1 MRVIFMI
8 YFPSVNRS
16 VFSALLAVRELTRA
30 PRAGRLN
37 TRAQPIVGDTG
48 RIPPH
53 LQKPRNHIV
62 VLILNAAEVRR
73 ALPMAEAVAA
83 MKEAFAA
90 LTAGRVVMP
99 QRAHLPV
106 ARHAGVSLVM
116 PSYVDDAEQHS
127 AALAVKV
134 VSVFDN
140 NAARGLPRIQAAVL
154 VLDPAAGGP
163 QALLEGATL
172 TAIRTAAA
180 CGAATDLL
188 ARRNARI
195 LAIFGAG
202 VQARAHLEAMCAVRP
217 IEEVRILSR
226 TPGKIAALIQEAVS
240 RPGNRVRLIAAG
252 SPREALNDADI
263 VCATTTS
270 KVPIFDDSD
279 VPEGVHINAVGSYTR
294 DAREIPPE
302 TVRRALVVVDNRD
315 AAWQEAGDLIQPLE
329 AGLID
334 RGHIHADLG
343 ELVLGKKPGRSD
355 ERQITF
361 FKSVGLAV
369 QDAVAARHAL
379 ENARRMALGREV
391 GW

>member
-1 MRVIFMI
+1 
-8 YFPSVNRS
+8 
-16 VFSALLAVRELTRA
+16 
-30 PRAGRLN
+30 
-37 TRAQPIVGDTG
+37 
-48 RIPPH
+48 
-53 LQKPRNHIV
+53 

-73 ALPMAEAVAA
+73 ALPMFEAIAA

-90 LTAGRVVMP
+90 LVSGRAVMP
-99 QRAHLPV
+99 QRTHLPV
-106 ARHAGVSLVM
+106 ARHAGVSLIM
-116 PSYVDDAEQHS
+116 PAYVEGVHS
-127 AALAVKV
+127 QPAALTVKV

-140 NAARGLPRIQAAVL
+140 NQARGLARIQAAVL
-154 VLDPAAGGP
+154 VLDPATGQP

-180 CGAATDLL
+180 SGAATDLL
-188 ARRNARI
+188 ARRDART

-202 VQARAHLEAMCAVRP
+202 VQARSHLDAMGAVRP
-217 IEEVRILSR
+217 IEEVRIYSR
-226 TPGKIAALIQEAVS
+226 TPAKVAALIAEFTEL
-240 RPGNRVRLIAAG
+240 PGSGRRLVAAN
-252 SPREALNDADI
+252 SPNAALQNADI

-270 KVPIFDDSD
+270 QVPIFDDAD
-279 VPEGVHINAVGSYTR
+279 LPAGIHINAVGSYTR

-302 TVRRALVVVDNRD
+302 TVQRALVVVDSRE

-343 ELVLGKKPGRSD
+343 ELVLGKKPGRTD

-369 QDAVAARHAL
+369 QDAVAAQHAL
-379 ENARRMALGREV
+379 ENARRLKLGREV
-391 GW
+391 EW